1 VSWTDPCTC
10 NAQIPTPVQVKTTLA
25 KLDSTWDKLN
35 EYDINVKLR
44 DKCLPPAVI
53 KYGELGE
60 AQGDG
65 GEAGMFIAIF
75 IAVFGC
81 VAGVIVCVCCGAS
94 RKRQASA
101 AAVPGISPHGA
112 SEFPVATAVAQ
123 GGQVEMAVPS
133 DLPAGWSKRTDPATG
148 RVYYQNE
155 LTQTTQ
161 WDPPV
166 VQGIVAMPQ

>member
-1 VSWTDPCTC
+1 M
-10 NAQIPTPVQVKTTLA
+10 A
-25 KLDSTWDKLN
+25 KLDTTWDKLN

-44 DKCLPPAVI
+44 DECLPPAVI

-65 GEAGMFIAIF
+65 GEAGVFIAIF
-75 IAVFGC
+75 ITFFFGC
-81 VAGVIVCVCCGAS
+81 GAGVIGCICCGAS
-94 RKRQASA
+94 RRKRQAA
-101 AAVPGISPHGA
+101 AAAMAGSSPNGA

-123 GGQVEMAVPS
+123 GGEVEMALQS